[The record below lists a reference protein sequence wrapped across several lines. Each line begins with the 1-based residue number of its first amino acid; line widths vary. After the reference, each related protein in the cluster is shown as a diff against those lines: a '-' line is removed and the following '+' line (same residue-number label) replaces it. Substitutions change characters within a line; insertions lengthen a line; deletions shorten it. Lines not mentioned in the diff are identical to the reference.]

1 MCGLSHTQIHTH
13 KYTGSLQSGE
23 HFDNVKALRPKS
35 SLKDQPLPA
44 LSQHLTICGS
54 ACECACAPLRPMI
67 KAACG
72 DMTGFTMTPNSPQG
86 TVDRLLL
93 IQERKEERWDEC
105 GGKGK
110 EKENS

>member
-1 MCGLSHTQIHTH
+1 MWGLSHAHTYKH
-13 KYTGSLQSGE
+13 TGSLQSGE

-54 ACECACAPLRPMI
+54 ACECARAPLRPMI

-72 DMTGFTMTPNSPQG
+72 DTTSFTMTPNTPQG

-93 IQERKEERWDEC
+93 IRGEWWDEW

-110 EKENS
+110 EKGNS